1 MFGLAEDLKKL
12 EEQNR
17 HIKVGLV
24 GAGQM
29 GTDIVSQVALM
40 PTQDIV
46 IVADIELS
54 RATDAYEIAGHPK
67 GAVQIATS
75 LNETNQALLHGKLV
89 ATDNYHYVTDVAQ
102 IEVMIESTGSPEVG
116 AKASLRA
123 IHQGKHVVEMNV
135 ETDVTIGPLL
145 KWYADQ
151 YGVIYTVGA
160 GDEPTALFELYD
172 FATALGLT
180 IIAAGKGKNNPLDPT
195 ATPDDPALVKEAQRR
210 GLTPEMLVEFV
221 DGSKTQIEMACIAN
235 ATSLIPDVRGMHGP
249 NVNIAEMKQVFALKD
264 QGGILNQA
272 GIVDYVIGDLQPGVF
287 LIFSTDKLRLR
298 QCLVLR
304 DMGDGPNYMLL
315 RPFHL
320 CSMEI
325 PLSVAQAVV
334 QGRPTMAPLEKLTAE
349 VMAVA
354 KKDLKPGMELA
365 RIGGNTH
372 YGMMERADIAQEIN
386 TLPLGLA
393 MGAKVIAPVKVGE
406 PIRYDDVELR
416 PGSTVAILRKLQDAW
431 IAGHIDKRD
440 LREELD
446 RIVAEET

>member
-1 MFGLAEDLKKL
+1 MFGLAKEL
-12 EEQNR
+12 EQMEKENR
-17 HIKVGLV
+17 RIKAGLV

-46 IVADIELS
+46 ITADIDLD
-54 RATDAYEIAGHPK
+54 RACEAYEIAGHDK
-67 GAVQIATS
+67 ERITAVSTLDAA
-75 LNETNQALLHGKLV
+75 NKALLNDKFV
-89 ATDNYHYVTDVAQ
+89 ATNDYRHVTDVAQ
-102 IEVMIESTGSPEVG
+102 VEVVIESTGSPEVG

-160 GDEPTALFELYD
+160 GDEPAALYELFD
-172 FATALGLT
+172 FATSLGLT
-180 IIAAGKGKNNPLDPT
+180 IIAAGKGKNNPLDT
-195 ATPDDPALVKEAQRR
+195 SATPDDPELAAEAKRR

-235 ATSLIPDVRGMHGP
+235 ATGLTPDIRGMHGP
-249 NVNIAEMKQVFALKD
+249 KVNIAEMKKVFALKE
-264 QGGILNQA
+264 QGGVLNKP
-272 GIVDYVIGDLQPGVF
+272 GVVDYVIGDLQPGVF
-287 LIFSTDKLRLR
+287 LVFSTDKLRLR

-325 PLSVAQAVV
+325 PLSVAQAAV
-334 QGRPTMAPLEKLTAE
+334 QGRATMAPLDHLTAE
-349 VMAVA
+349 VMSVA
-354 KKDLKPGMELA
+354 KKDLEPGMELT

-372 YGMMERADIAQEIN
+372 YGTTECADIAKEIDA
-386 TLPLGLA
+386 LPLGLA
-393 MGAKVIAPVKVGE
+393 AGATLLNPVKKGE
-406 PIRYDDVELR
+406 PIRYSDVALR
-416 PGSTVAILRKLQDAW
+416 PGSTVAALRKLQDAW
-431 IAGHIDKRD
+431 VDGEISKHD
-440 LREELD
+440 LRLELD

>member
-1 MFGLAEDLKKL
+1 MFDLAKDLKKL

-17 HIKVGLV
+17 RIKVGLV

-46 IVADIELS
+46 LVADIELS

-75 LNETNQALLHGKLV
+75 LDETNNALLHGKLV
-89 ATDNYHYVTDVAQ
+89 ATDDYHHVTDVAQ
-102 IEVMIESTGSPEVG
+102 VEVMIESTGSPEVG

-235 ATSLIPDVRGMHGP
+235 ATGLIPDVRGMHGP
-249 NVNIAEMKQVFALKD
+249 HVNIAEMKQVFALKE

-349 VMAVA
+349 VMTVA
-354 KKDLKPGMELA
+354 KKDLEPGMELA
-365 RIGGNTH
+365 RIGGSTH
-372 YGMMERADIAQEIN
+372 YGTTERADIAQVIN
-386 TLPLGLA
+386 ALPLGLA
-393 MGAKVIAPVKVGE
+393 MGAKVIAPVKKGE
-406 PIRYDDVELR
+406 PICYDDVELR
-416 PGSTVAILRKLQDAW
+416 PGSTVAKLRKLQDAW
-431 IAGHIDKRD
+431 IAGDIDIRD
-440 LREELD
+440 LREVLD